1 MAAHQATTIEVNGC
15 KTHVRRGGKGA
26 PVLFLHGGGGVAG
39 WAPFMDKLSDRF
51 DLIVPDHPGFGRSDT
66 PAWLDDIQD
75 LAFFYLDFMKA
86 LGLTK
91 VHLVGSAIG
100 GWIAADLAAR
110 NTGRLASLTLVGAA
124 GIHINGV
131 PKGDPFMWTEEEH
144 MRNLFHDQS
153 FAEAR
158 LNAEKTDEDHDIALK
173 NEFAF
178 ARVAWEPRFYSR
190 HLRKWLHRID
200 VPTLI
205 VWGENDKLFPP
216 VYAHEYGKLIP
227 GSRVEI
233 IPACGHLPQIEKA
246 DQFVASFT
254 RFAEEARS

>member
-66 PAWLDDIQD
+66 PVWLDDIQD